1 MLRRGRSLKRSRR
14 MKRIPVKNPKS
25 RKPAPGHPWVKGS
38 YEAMLRRKE
47 LEAERASGKSKNDEP
62 VPPKPQQES

>member
-1 MLRRGRSLKRSRR
+1 M
-14 MKRIPVKNPKS
+14 KNPKS

-47 LEAERASGKSKNDEP
+47 LEAERASGKPNKDAEP
-62 VPPKPQQES
+62 EPPKPQPE

>member
-1 MLRRGRSLKRSRR
+1 

-47 LEAERASGKSKNDEP
+47 LEAERASGKSKSDEP
-62 VPPKPQQES
+62 DPPKPQPES

>member
-1 MLRRGRSLKRSRR
+1 MPGLGRSLKRSRR
-14 MKRIPVKNPKS
+14 IKRIPVKNPKS

-47 LEAERASGKSKNDEP
+47 LEAERASGKPKDAEP
-62 VPPKPQQES
+62 EPPKPQPE